1 MFKGQDSQKGIAL
14 LTVMVIMSVLV
25 ITGSL
30 LLRMASS
37 ESRII
42 DDYSDNSRAFFV
54 AEAGADLAIKQWRD
68 YVASLP
74 PLVDGNGIFTGV
86 EADITA
92 FMTQL
97 NGTPKDTLEQKIRGG
112 YMLAST
118 STTVTIS
125 FSGNPASGTLN
136 ITQSADIPYFLTL
149 TVTGNY
155 GNASAEQK
163 VRLCYYWNR
172 IAEAYKGNGT
182 SVINPPPPP
191 VPGNFTPPISG
202 DSWTNTDTGAN
213 DTRWDYDTTTNS
225 ISRTFESG
233 NFNSI
238 YTNTVLTAPF
248 NLNMYAS
255 FILSNNSNQWPGSE
269 MSVGL
274 GFIPQGNGGTS
285 ALGVAL
291 TVVKVGNSPKVSLTI
306 RDGNNSNITVPVNFT
321 RTLDTNSKYQIQ
333 VSSQNN
339 NLSINISDNTGQ
351 TFNYTSSTTLRPGGL
366 ILIDDT
372 NSHADPKFTFPQ

>member
-1 MFKGQDSQKGIAL
+1 LFKGQDSQKGIAL
-14 LTVMVIMSVLV
+14 LTVMVIMTVLV

-42 DDYSDNSRAFFV
+42 DDYGDNTRAFFV

-74 PLVDGNGIFTGV
+74 PLVNADGSFTGI
-86 EADITA
+86 EADRAI
-92 FMTQL
+92 FLSQL
-97 NGTPKDTLEQKIRGG
+97 GTSNNTFQQKIRGG
-112 YMLAST
+112 YQLGSSST
-118 STTVTIS
+118 IVSINFEADNS
-125 FSGNPASGTLN
+125 AGTLD
-136 ITQSADIPYFLTL
+136 ITQSANTPYFLTL

-155 GNASAEQK
+155 GGSSAEQK

-172 IAEAYKGNGT
+172 TTESYKGDGT
-182 SVINPPPPP
+182 PAVNPPSPPA
-191 VPGNFTPPISG
+191 PGNFTPPITG

-225 ISRTFESG
+225 VSRTFESG

-248 NLNMYAS
+248 SLNMYAS
-255 FILSNNSNQWPGSE
+255 FILSNNSNHWPGSE
-269 MSVGL
+269 MRVGL
-274 GFIPQGNGGTS
+274 GFIPVGNGGTS
-285 ALGVAL
+285 ALAVAL
-291 TVVKVGNSPKVSLTI
+291 TIVEVGNSPKVSLTI

-321 RTLDTNSKYQIQ
+321 RTLDANSKYQIQ

-351 TFNYTSSTTLRPGGL
+351 TFNYTSSTTLRPGRL

-372 NSHADPKFTFPQ
+372 NSHADPRFTFPQ